1 MAWRTS
7 ISTACWAIPACN
19 ERVDRMLPD
28 PGCIT
33 IAARCCQRNHY
44 SRLLCSLYTCQR
56 GRRYFPF
63 GIKKCSI
70 NIDHKQLN
78 TCWRCFHTIKTNHLA
93 LLKSAFRCND
103 DATGQRYPSHV
114 PWSGVYVHYMR
125 WVGYSQEVRR
135 EKGAHAIIDMSALR
149 SSGTSHHVPKA

>member
-1 MAWRTS
+1 MLYNKCS
-7 ISTACWAIPACN
+7 IIEY
-19 ERVDRMLPD
+19 ERASQTYLAGD

-78 TCWRCFHTIKTNHLA
+78 TCCWRCFHDSSGVGTPGSPGGGSAA
-93 LLKSAFRCND
+93 LLSAPIGHLSR
-103 DATGQRYPSHV
+103 
-114 PWSGVYVHYMR
+114 
-125 WVGYSQEVRR
+125 
-135 EKGAHAIIDMSALR
+135 
-149 SSGTSHHVPKA
+149 HH